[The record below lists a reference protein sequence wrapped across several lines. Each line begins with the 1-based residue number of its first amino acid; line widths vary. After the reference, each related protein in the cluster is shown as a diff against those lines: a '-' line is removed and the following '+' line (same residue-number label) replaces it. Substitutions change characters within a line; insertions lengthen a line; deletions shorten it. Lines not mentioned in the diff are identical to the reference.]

1 MFSLENKQ
9 IHHENMINE
18 IIAEVYCT
26 GNKLNGLKLIMIDMH
41 VMESKL
47 P

>member
-1 MFSLENKQ
+1 MIDSFVEFMLSKVDQYDFIGKQ

-26 GNKLNGLKLIMIDMH
+26 GNILNGL
-41 VMESKL
+41 
-47 P
+47 